1 MRERIGVALR
11 RAVARRAQSC
21 CEYCGVPDT
30 ATLLPH
36 EPDHIV
42 AIQHGGKTALENLA
56 YACFECNRFKGPN
69 LTSIDPETGVVTRLY
84 QPRTDHWENHFR
96 WEGAM
101 IVPLTPVG
109 RATVLLL
116 RLNQEDRI
124 AFRSNLLRRGDELG
138 GHQR

>member
-11 RAVARRAQSC
+11 RAVAQRAQGR
-21 CEYCGVPDT
+21 CEYCGVPDS

-42 AIQHGGKTALENLA
+42 AVQHGGKTTLENLA

-69 LTSIDPETGVVTRLY
+69 LTSIDSETGAVTALY
-84 QPRTDHWENHFR
+84 QPRTDRWESHFR
-96 WEGAM
+96 WEGSV
-101 IVPLTPVG
+101 IVPLTPTG

-116 RLNQEDRI
+116 RINQEDRV
-124 AFRSNLLRRGDELG
+124 AFRTNLLRIGQLFRGQE
-138 GHQR
+138 